1 MTTNHRSERINSII
15 EDEDDDDES
24 LSILDNLGDIDPFE
38 ELSHDTDRPSAS
50 TARAPQA
57 LPTQPPAADSGFE
70 RVQYYRALQGF
81 LQALI
86 EAAPLYIGE
95 RTRNPEI
102 SEQDLKKRVAS
113 LCKNHLNLIDKCLQI
128 NDADTGDMMLRYQR
142 RSLAKRLA
150 VLYMTAPLEE
160 VEGLVDVSREWMLT
174 SNDFDNA
181 GIEYTSPDSML
192 NMKLALFTSALK
204 AQKNLKGLWCSF
216 TPSEVISRLQTIA
229 MSLSKEVAFG
239 WSKRSQISD
248 QDNLFMAALPH
259 CLEIAELSYR
269 DMVIKDLPEIE
280 YIPSDP
286 EFALTLFE
294 KTVADLDLGYVAEE
308 QQALFARMR
317 KLASQY
323 LAGAEIPSLQLVDR
337 KRWESAYIARMDELM
352 SLSWSDTGDDF
363 FEMLGKMD
371 IPTRKAYV
379 EKHTKIDLSE
389 FMARLMERLA
399 DLECPLVDVE
409 IDFDRVL
416 DRARRHLAWVWGI
429 SDSLITAR
437 NEAPP
442 EDFV

>member
-1 MTTNHRSERINSII
+1 MAGGRGSERISSII
-15 EDEDDDDES
+15 GDEDEDES

-38 ELSHDTDRPSAS
+38 ELNREDPRPSAEA
-50 TARAPQA
+50 ARPASSPASPQ
-57 LPTQPPAADSGFE
+57 ADSGFE

-95 RTRNPEI
+95 RTRNPGI
-102 SEQDLKKRVAS
+102 SDTDLKMRVAG
-113 LCKNHLNLIDKCLQI
+113 LCKNHLKLIDKCLEI
-128 NDADTGDMMLRYQR
+128 NEADPADMMLRYQR
-142 RSLAKRLA
+142 RSLAKQIS
-150 VLYMTAPLEE
+150 VLYRSAPLEE
-160 VEGLVDVSREWMLT
+160 IEGLVDVSREWMLT

-192 NMKLALFTSALK
+192 NMKLALFSSALK

-216 TPSEVISRLQTIA
+216 TPSEVISKLQSIA
-229 MSLSKEVAFG
+229 MSLAKEVAFG

-269 DMVIKDLPEIE
+269 DVVIKELPEIE
-280 YIPSDP
+280 YISSDP
-286 EFALTLFE
+286 EFSLPLFE
-294 KTVADLDLGYVAEE
+294 KAVVDLDLGYDA
-308 QQALFARMR
+308 ADRKSLFERMR
-317 KLASQY
+317 VMVVQY
-323 LAGAEIPSLQLVDR
+323 LSDAEKPNLPIVDS
-337 KRWESAYIARMDELM
+337 KRWDSAYIARMDELM
-352 SLSWSDTGDDF
+352 SLSWNDAGDDF

-379 EKHTKIDLSE
+379 EVNTKIDLSE

-399 DLECPLVDVE
+399 ELECPLVDVE
-409 IDFDRVL
+409 VDFDRIL

-429 SDSLITAR
+429 SDSLIAAR

-442 EDFV
+442 EGFV

>member
-1 MTTNHRSERINSII
+1 MSSTRSDRINSII
-15 EDEDDDDES
+15 GDEDDDDES

-38 ELSHDTDRPSAS
+38 ELTQDPPRPSAS
-50 TARAPQA
+50 AAKPPQ
-57 LPTQPPAADSGFE
+57 TSTPASSPDSGFE

-81 LQALI
+81 LQALV

-95 RTRNPEI
+95 RSRNPEI
-102 SEQDLKKRVAS
+102 SEMDLKKRVAG
-113 LCKNHLNLIDKCLQI
+113 LCKNHLKLIDKCLQI
-128 NDADTGDMMLRYQR
+128 NEADPADMMLRYQR
-142 RSLAKRLA
+142 RSLAKQIA
-150 VLYMTAPLEE
+150 VLYRTSPLEE
-160 VEGLVDVSREWMLT
+160 VEGLVEVSRDWMLT

-181 GIEYTSPDSML
+181 GIEYTSPDTML
-192 NMKLALFTSALK
+192 NMKLALFSSALK

-216 TPSEVISRLQTIA
+216 TPSEVISRLQYIA

-280 YIPSDP
+280 YIPADP
-286 EFALTLFE
+286 EFALPLFE
-294 KTVADLDLGYVAEE
+294 KAVDDLDLGYLSDDR
-308 QQALFARMR
+308 QSLFARMR
-317 KLASQY
+317 GIASNY
-323 LAGAEIPSLQLVDR
+323 LVGVDIPNLQLVDR
-337 KRWESAYIARMDELM
+337 KRWESAYIARMDEMM
-352 SLSWSDTGDDF
+352 SLAWADTGEDF

-379 EKHTKIDLSE
+379 EQNTKIDLAD

-409 IDFDRVL
+409 VDFDRVL

>member
-1 MTTNHRSERINSII
+1 MATGRGSERVSSII
-15 EDEDDDDES
+15 GDDDDDES

-38 ELSHDTDRPSAS
+38 ELNREDPRPSAEA
-50 TARAPQA
+50 ARPASPAP
-57 LPTQPPAADSGFE
+57 TPPADGGFE

-95 RTRNPEI
+95 RARNPGI
-102 SEQDLKKRVAS
+102 SDHDLKKRVAG
-113 LCKNHLNLIDKCLQI
+113 LCKNHLKLIDKCLQI
-128 NDADTGDMMLRYQR
+128 NEADPADMMLRYQR
-142 RSLAKRLA
+142 RSLAKQIS
-150 VLYMTAPLEE
+150 VLYRTAPLEE
-160 VEGLVDVSREWMLT
+160 IEGLVDVSREWMLT

-216 TPSEVISRLQTIA
+216 TPSEVISKLQTIA
-229 MSLSKEVAFG
+229 MSLAKEVAFG

-259 CLEIAELSYR
+259 CLEIAELAYR

-286 EFALTLFE
+286 EFSLPLFE
-294 KTVADLDLGYVAEE
+294 KAVVDLDLGYGEDE
-308 QQALFARMR
+308 RKALFERMR
-317 KLASQY
+317 ALVSQY
-323 LAGAEIPSLQLVDR
+323 LNGAEMPSLTLVDR
-337 KRWESAYIARMDELM
+337 KRWESAYIARMDEMM
-352 SLSWSDTGDDF
+352 SLSWNDTGDDF

-379 EKHTKIDLSE
+379 EVNTKIDLSE
-389 FMARLMERLA
+389 FMSRLMERLA
-399 DLECPLVDVE
+399 ELECPLVDVE
-409 IDFDRVL
+409 VDFDRIL

-429 SDSLITAR
+429 SDSLIAAR

-442 EDFV
+442 EEFV

>member
-1 MTTNHRSERINSII
+1 MASDRVSSII
-15 EDEDDDDES
+15 GDDDDDEG

-38 ELSHDTDRPSAS
+38 ELNRESDRPSAEAAS
-50 TARAPQA
+50 PDLSAQSSS
-57 LPTQPPAADSGFE
+57 PATDSGFE

-95 RTRNPEI
+95 RARNPEM
-102 SEQDLKKRVAS
+102 SDFDLKKRVAG
-113 LCKNHLNLIDKCLQI
+113 LCKKHLQLIDKCLQI
-128 NDADTGDMMLRYQR
+128 NEADPADMMLRYQR
-142 RSLAKRLA
+142 RSLAKQIS
-150 VLYMTAPLEE
+150 VLYRTAPLEE
-160 VEGLVDVSREWMLT
+160 IEGLVDISRDWMLT

-192 NMKLALFTSALK
+192 NMKLALFSSALK
-204 AQKNLKGLWCSF
+204 AQRNLKGLWCSF
-216 TPSEVISRLQTIA
+216 TPSEVISKLQSIA
-229 MSLSKEVAFG
+229 MSLAKEVAFG

-259 CLEIAELSYR
+259 CLEIAELAYR

-280 YIPSDP
+280 YISSDP
-286 EFALTLFE
+286 EFSLPLFE
-294 KTVADLDLGYVAEE
+294 KAVYELDLGYSADDRKP
-308 QQALFARMR
+308 LFDRMR
-317 KLASQY
+317 SLVAQY
-323 LAGAEIPSLQLVDR
+323 LTGAEMPNLSLVDS

-352 SLSWSDTGDDF
+352 SLSWNDTGDDF
-363 FEMLGKMD
+363 FEMLSKMD

-379 EKHTKIDLSE
+379 EEHKKIDLAE
-389 FMARLMERLA
+389 FMSRLMERLA
-399 DLECPLVDVE
+399 DLECPLVDIEV
-409 IDFDRVL
+409 DFDRIL

-429 SDSLITAR
+429 SDSLIAAR